1 MHNQKVSKLGSG
13 ISHMLKSDCDG
24 VYNWPRKR
32 LRGQRYILGKNWPKY
47 PPLPGS
53 GFISNQDPHSF
64 SNLASKSWTWLA
76 LSISTRQSQRQTG
89 KKFSSSDTIWYYCL
103 SLWFHRSSNEN
114 DFSMSS
120 YMSSSCR
127 IPSIYDE
134 NDQIHTIY
142 GQTIPIF
149 HAWSWLETGLRFQ

>member
-1 MHNQKVSKLGSG
+1 MVFIIGHGRGWEASG
-13 ISHMLKSDCDG
+13 TYSVKIDQS
-24 VYNWPRKR
+24 
-32 LRGQRYILGKNWPKY
+32 I

-64 SNLASKSWTWLA
+64 SNLASKSWTWFA

-127 IPSIYDE
+127 LPSIYDQ
-134 NDQIHTIY
+134 NDQIHTRFPIY
-142 GQTIPIF
+142 GESIPIF
-149 HAWSWLETGLRFQ
+149 HAWSWL